1 MLVSNYLIH
10 ERHTIDTSL
19 IQSRYVYDTFNRY
32 TNDTWPCDRK
42 YGNLVHVRY
51 IDDMETIQKDDTSF
65 SIRLRYWS
73 KVCTIHITIQ
83 NTIHFLRN
91 FSIHTRYMNDTKI
104 TEIGSV
110 SRARYTAQHP
120 PKQRFCIECVSKCI
134 EHAFARWIQLW
145 IHVRYGYDTSS
156 IRYDTSYRENAPW
169 FIGKKARH
177 PRGTWGYLG
186 CKSELWCS
194 HG

>member
-73 KVCTIHITIQ
+73 KVCTIHISYNDTEYDTLSSKILDTY
-83 NTIHFLRN
+83 TIHERYKTHQNWLCIQS
-91 FSIHTRYMNDTKI
+91 SIHCSTPTKAAILYRVCIEVYRTRICSMDTTVDTRSI
-104 TEIGSV
+104 
-110 SRARYTAQHP
+110 RLRYTFDTLRYKLWGKCTPIHGENP
-120 PKQRFCIECVSKCI
+120 P
-134 EHAFARWIQLW
+134 
-145 IHVRYGYDTSS
+145 SS
-156 IRYDTSYRENAPW
+156 VAWAHHTESRT
-169 FIGKKARH
+169 
-177 PRGTWGYLG
+177 
-186 CKSELWCS
+186 
-194 HG
+194 